1 MKDKIKFLE
10 VKILPN
16 PSRVANL
23 LYELKIGNEDNKMG
37 PIVKLKSILLF
48 SFFLNFPQKRFH

>member
-1 MKDKIKFLE
+1 MKDKIKFFE

-23 LYELKIGNEDNKMG
+23 LYELKTGKEDNKMG
-37 PIVKLKSILLF
+37 PIVKLKSMYYVF
-48 SFFLNFPQKRFH
+48 C